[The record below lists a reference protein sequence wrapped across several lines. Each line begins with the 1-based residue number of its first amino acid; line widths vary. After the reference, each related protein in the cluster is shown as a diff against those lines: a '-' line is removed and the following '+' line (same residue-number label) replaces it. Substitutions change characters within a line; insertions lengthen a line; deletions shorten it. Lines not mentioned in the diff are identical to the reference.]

1 MSIWTLIEFALGFHT
16 TSPEI
21 GQYSGFVSIIFP
33 VVFIYTALHARQSEI
48 HAPLPFL
55 DGINKGFRIAFFSA
69 LLFTIFLFI
78 YSTYINPDWI
88 ATAVEWQRKKL
99 ILSGATDDEIET
111 FMEQNRRMN
120 NSLTQTIMTFIS
132 STGIGVFVTL
142 VEIPIIKAL
151 FKK

>member
-1 MSIWTLIEFALGFHT
+1 MSVWTWVEFALGFHT

-33 VVFIYTALHARQSEI
+33 VVFIYVAMHARQSDLGTPI
-48 HAPLPFL
+48 PFL
-55 DGINKGFRIAFFSA
+55 DGVNIGFRIAFFSA

-88 ATAVEWQRKKL
+88 ATIVEWQRRKL
-99 ILSGATDDEIET
+99 ILGSASDDEIEK
-111 FMEQNRRMN
+111 FMEQNRQMN
-120 NSLTQTIMTFIS
+120 NPLAQTMMTLIS
-132 STGIGVFVTL
+132 TTGVGVFITL
-142 VEIPIIKAL
+142 VEIPVVKTL